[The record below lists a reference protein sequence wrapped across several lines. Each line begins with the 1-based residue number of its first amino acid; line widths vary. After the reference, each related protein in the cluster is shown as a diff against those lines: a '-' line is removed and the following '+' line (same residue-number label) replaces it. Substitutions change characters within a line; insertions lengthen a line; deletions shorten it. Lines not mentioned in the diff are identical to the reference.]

1 METPDLIR
9 NSLPSSGAR
18 FGFRTL
24 HSKLA
29 QKVPYTSN
37 PPINRCETVS
47 LGDTNQSLRKGEI
60 RRYRQA
66 LRKFERIIGVQL
78 KSCSGGVTLPQCLV
92 LLDIDECGLMT
103 MGQLASHL
111 RLDQTTLS
119 RTVDGLVA
127 KSLVVRSQDDRD
139 RRMVWIQLTA
149 EGVSL
154 CQQIHSGNDDYCRR
168 VFDNIEPS
176 QRGTVIRSFEIL
188 VEAYLKHEVENDPA

>member
-1 METPDLIR
+1 M
-9 NSLPSSGAR
+9 S
-18 FGFRTL
+18 
-24 HSKLA
+24 
-29 QKVPYTSN
+29 Q
-37 PPINRCETVS
+37 
-47 LGDTNQSLRKGEI
+47 GDTNQSLTNREI

-66 LRKFERIIGVQL
+66 LRKFERIISVQL
-78 KSCSGGVTLPQCLV
+78 RSCSGGVTLPQCLV
-92 LLDIDECGLMT
+92 LLDIDECGQMT

-127 KSLVVRSQDDRD
+127 KSLVVRSQDDSD

-154 CQQIHSGNDDYCRR
+154 CQQIHSGNDNYCRR

-176 QRGTVIRSFEIL
+176 EREAVIRSFEIL
-188 VEAYLKHEVENDPA
+188 VEAYLKHEAEIDAAQSR